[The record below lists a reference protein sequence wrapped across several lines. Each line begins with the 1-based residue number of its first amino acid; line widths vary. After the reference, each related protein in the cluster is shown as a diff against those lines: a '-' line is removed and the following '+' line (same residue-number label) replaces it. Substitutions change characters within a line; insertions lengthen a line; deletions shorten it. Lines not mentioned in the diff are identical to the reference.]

1 MQSLPLPGPDERDLS
16 LQLQRLICSEI
27 ESRGG
32 AIPFDRYMELALYAP
47 GLGYYMAGQR
57 KFGAEGDFVTAPELS
72 PLFSRA
78 LARQVRQ
85 LLGQCAEAD
94 VLEFGAGSGRL
105 AVDLLRELEAL
116 DALPQRYLILELSP
130 ELRQRQQQLVAAEIP
145 HLQQRVRWLQRLP
158 LTLRGAVIANEV
170 CDAMPVQRFR
180 TADSGAVE
188 EEVVVCEMG
197 VLASAWR
204 PAPAELQQQL
214 AKLAL
219 ELPPGIESELNLRL
233 AAWIKALSEL
243 LEKGALLLIDYGYS
257 RSSYYHVQH
266 GSGTLLCHY
275 RQRAHSDPF
284 YYPGIQDITS
294 HVDFTAV
301 AEAADEADLRVAGYT
316 TQASFLLDCGIERL
330 LQAGGATHDAVW
342 FQQTM
347 ELKRLLLPTE
357 MGERFK
363 VMALTRG
370 IEGSLL
376 GFATNNRLEQL

>member
-16 LQLQRLICSEI
+16 LRLQQLICSEI
-27 ESRGG
+27 ETRGG

-78 LARQVRQ
+78 LARQVKQ
-85 LLGQCAEAD
+85 LLGECAEAD

-105 AVDLLRELEAL
+105 AVDLLRELQAL

-145 HLQQRVRWLQRLP
+145 HLQQRVQWLQRLP
-158 LTLRGAVIANEV
+158 LALRGTVIANEV
-170 CDAMPVQRFR
+170 LDAMPVQRLR
-180 TADSGAVE
+180 AGVSGAIE
-188 EEVVVCEMG
+188 EEFVVCDQG

-204 PAPAELQQQL
+204 PASAKLQQQFE
-214 AKLAL
+214 KLGVK
-219 ELPPGIESELNLRL
+219 LPAGVESELNLRL
-233 AAWIKALSEL
+233 SAWIVALSGL

-257 RSSYYHVQH
+257 RSDYYHLQH

-275 RQRAHSDPF
+275 RQLAHGDPF
-284 YYPGIQDITS
+284 YYPGIQDITA

-330 LQAGGATHDAVW
+330 LQGGGAAQDAVW
-342 FQQTM
+342 FQQTS
-347 ELKRLLLPTE
+347 ELKRLLLPTQ

-370 IEGSLL
+370 IEEPLL
-376 GFATNNRLEQL
+376 GFTTNNRLEQL